1 MVRIKIPLSFS
12 ILFLLSFIVLSL
24 QLMSSALQDTSQLGE
39 MYTWLLLSNAVG
51 TVCLLVLVSYNIFS
65 LARRLKKRE
74 AGSRLTRNIVLL
86 FIILSLVPAGTVFYF
101 SMKFLHQSIDSW
113 FNVELD
119 AAMEDALELSHASLK
134 QRVRWNLK
142 QSQRLT
148 ESLHNKSIQEISL
161 EIEQLR
167 EIAAAN
173 EVTLLS
179 KKGKIIAFSG
189 LNRSDILP
197 SLPVSSLFFQVQQG
211 EDFVNL
217 DSIDDGLVVQTI
229 VAIKPRKNHFL
240 QIIYPVPERISDL
253 TDSVEFAY
261 VRFQEMV
268 YLRHSLK
275 ISFSLVLS
283 LVLLMSFLAAVSAAF
298 ISVRGIIA
306 PIRDLVRGTQAVAA
320 GYYEQLLPAKRQDDL
335 GFLVESFNE
344 MVRQISRAQ
353 DETRKSTQEIER
365 QRAYLETLLTSLTA
379 GVLSFDS
386 SLNIR
391 TANQAANIILHVQVM
406 RFYGRDLAQ
415 LAKGRPDLMSLV
427 EVVQPLLE
435 KSFDI
440 WQRNI
445 VVEGPEGR
453 KELLCQGTPLFST
466 EGGYIGAV
474 LVFDDITDLIQA
486 QKNAAWSEVARRLA
500 HEIKNP
506 LTPIQLSAERLQHK
520 LSGKLDENDAQVLG
534 RATRTIIQQ
543 VEAMKHMVNDFSE
556 YAQPMRNQAAN
567 LDLVSLVQEVIVLYA
582 ADPRVEFEL
591 HLGTGVPLIKAD
603 AVRIRQLLHNMFKN
617 ALEAMDDQG
626 KISIKLQAVRKNNNT
641 LVQLAIYDTGCGIDI
656 NQAKNIF
663 EPYVTNKQ
671 KGTGLG
677 LAIVK
682 KVIEEHGGTIRLD
695 SHYKQGAGFIMQFP
709 AVFEEIQ

>member
-1 MVRIKIPLSFS
+1 VRIKIPFSIS

-24 QLMSSALQDTSQLGE
+24 QLMSSALQDTSQLGDL
-39 MYTWLLLSNAVG
+39 YTWLLLSNAVG

-86 FIILSLVPAGTVFYF
+86 FIVLTLVPAGTVFYF

-119 AAMEDALELSHASLK
+119 AAMEDALELSQASLE
-134 QRVRWNLK
+134 QRVRWNLR

-148 ESLHNKSIQEISL
+148 ESIRNKSLQEIAL

-167 EIAAAN
+167 EIAAAS

-179 KKGKIIAFSG
+179 KKGKVIAFSG
-189 LNRSDILP
+189 LTRSDILP

-217 DSIDDGLVVQTI
+217 ASVDDRLVVQAI
-229 VAIKPRKNHFL
+229 VAIEPRKTHYL
-240 QIIYPVPERISDL
+240 QIVYPVPERIGDL

-261 VRFQEMV
+261 VRFQEMT

-298 ISVRGIIA
+298 ISVRGIIS

-365 QRAYLETLLTSLTA
+365 QRAYLETLLTSLTS

-406 RFYGRDLAQ
+406 RFYGRDLAH
-415 LAKGRPDLMSLV
+415 LARGHPDLMALV
-427 EVVQPLLE
+427 KVVQPLLE

-445 VVEGPEGR
+445 VVEGPDGR
-453 KELLCQGTPLFST
+453 KEIVCQGAPLFSA

-520 LSGKLDENDAQVLG
+520 LLNKLDGDDRQMLS
-534 RATRTIIQQ
+534 RSTRTIIQQ
-543 VEAMKHMVNDFSE
+543 VEAMKHMVDDFSE
-556 YAQPMRNQAAN
+556 YAQPTRNQTTN
-567 LDLVSLVQEVIVLYA
+567 LDLPALVQEVVVLYA
-582 ADPRVEFEL
+582 ADPKVEFEFQ
-591 HLGTGVPLIKAD
+591 LGAERMLIKAD
-603 AVRIRQLLHNMFKN
+603 AVSIRQLLHNMFKN
-617 ALEAMDDQG
+617 ALEAMEGEG
-626 KISIKLQAVRKNNNT
+626 KISIKLQTVRKNNST
-641 LVQLAIYDTGCGIDI
+641 VVQLAIYDTGCGIDI
-656 NQAKNIF
+656 NQAKKIF

-695 SHYKQGAGFIMQFP
+695 SRYKQGAGFIMQFP
-709 AVFEEIQ
+709 AVFDETQR

>member
-1 MVRIKIPLSFS
+1 M
-12 ILFLLSFIVLSL
+12 
-24 QLMSSALQDTSQLGE
+24 
-39 MYTWLLLSNAVG
+39 
-51 TVCLLVLVSYNIFS
+51 
-65 LARRLKKRE
+65 
-74 AGSRLTRNIVLL
+74 
-86 FIILSLVPAGTVFYF
+86 
-101 SMKFLHQSIDSW
+101 
-113 FNVELD
+113 
-119 AAMEDALELSHASLK
+119 
-134 QRVRWNLK
+134 
-142 QSQRLT
+142 
-148 ESLHNKSIQEISL
+148 
-161 EIEQLR
+161 
-167 EIAAAN
+167 
-173 EVTLLS
+173 
-179 KKGKIIAFSG
+179 
-189 LNRSDILP
+189 
-197 SLPVSSLFFQVQQG
+197 
-211 EDFVNL
+211 
-217 DSIDDGLVVQTI
+217 
-229 VAIKPRKNHFL
+229 
-240 QIIYPVPERISDL
+240 
-253 TDSVEFAY
+253 
-261 VRFQEMV
+261 
-268 YLRHSLK
+268 
-275 ISFSLVLS
+275 
-283 LVLLMSFLAAVSAAF
+283 AAVSAAF

-353 DETRKSTQEIER
+353 DETRKSTHEIER

-406 RFYGRDLAQ
+406 RYYGRNLAQ
-415 LAKGRPDLMSLV
+415 LAKGRPDLMSMV
-427 EVVQPLLE
+427 DVVQPLLE

-506 LTPIQLSAERLQHK
+506 LTPIQLSAERMQHK
-520 LSGKLDENDAQVLG
+520 LAAKLDESDAQMLS
-534 RATRTIIQQ
+534 RSTRTIIQQ
-543 VEAMKHMVNDFSE
+543 VEAMKHMVDDFSE
-556 YAQPMRNQAAN
+556 YAQPGRSQTVN
-567 LDLVSLVQEVIVLYA
+567 LDLLSLLQEVVVLYGD
-582 ADPRVEFEL
+582 DPNVDFAIL
-591 HLGTGVPLIKAD
+591 IGKDIPLIKAD
-603 AVRIRQLLHNMFKN
+603 AVSIRQVLHNMFKN
-617 ALEAMDDQG
+617 ALEAMDGKG
-626 KISIKLQAVRKNNNT
+626 KISIKLQAIKKHTNT
-641 LVQLAIYDTGCGIDI
+641 VVQLGIYDTGSGIDI
-656 NQAKNIF
+656 NMAKNIF

-695 SHYKQGAGFIMQFP
+695 SNYKQGAGFIMQFP
-709 AVFEEIQ
+709 AVFEETQQ